1 MKFRLLSTL
10 MVLLSIIAASAQEE
24 LKVKSILPSIND
36 LSARTTVRNDN
47 SGESCA
53 LVKVVL
59 PDKDASFEC
68 GNLASMIVGDISFHT
83 NEYWVYLVAG
93 TNGAKHLKI
102 KVPNCPT
109 IDVVFSEYGIG
120 TLEPLTTYTL
130 VISKTGGLS
139 FSKLNQFYVE
149 AFFQAGGLM
158 GLGVSLGGHFHAVN
172 AEFEICKGILKSD
185 DVFWYD
191 QNKLSNQSTYSAL
204 SGNIKLGYGFRF
216 GKKFYITPQIGF
228 GILKCMSSSDNPGKD
243 ANSAYSMI
251 GCRSSFVFA
260 KYFQLVVAPYYN
272 FSIKKSSSFEEIS
285 NIQSPI
291 NKWANGFNIKVGIS
305 AFF

>member
-1 MKFRLLSTL
+1 MIRIVLVFFKITIQAIHYIHHYHLTNKRKMKFRLLSTL
-10 MVLLSIIAASAQEE
+10 MVLFSIIAASAQEE

-109 IDVVFSEYGIG
+109 IDNI
-120 TLEPLTTYTL
+120 
-130 VISKTGGLS
+130 I
-139 FSKLNQFYVE
+139 
-149 AFFQAGGLM
+149 
-158 GLGVSLGGHFHAVN
+158 VN
-172 AEFEICKGILKSD
+172 K
-185 DVFWYD
+185 
-191 QNKLSNQSTYSAL
+191 NSNT
-204 SGNIKLGYGFRF
+204 
-216 GKKFYITPQIGF
+216 
-228 GILKCMSSSDNPGKD
+228 
-243 ANSAYSMI
+243 
-251 GCRSSFVFA
+251 
-260 KYFQLVVAPYYN
+260 
-272 FSIKKSSSFEEIS
+272 
-285 NIQSPI
+285 
-291 NKWANGFNIKVGIS
+291 
-305 AFF
+305 